1 MPKSLS
7 HRLLT
12 LAVPLV
18 MAGAGLTWML
28 GWPGKGGDPISY
40 ETGEVSRGTI
50 RKIVATSGPVR
61 ALVTVQVGSQL
72 SGQIKEL
79 KADFNTEV
87 KAGDVMAVLDN
98 KTYVSKVASAKA
110 DLAMAQAQLVNQEA
124 ALQKGTA
131 VLRQAERATTR
142 QQTLASK
149 GITSSLALDTA
160 VRDTD
165 VAKAE
170 FAVTQA
176 QIVNAKAQIAQRQA
190 LLEQAQIDLDRA
202 IIRSPIDGTVISRTV
217 DVGQTVAAS
226 LQAPELF
233 KIAQDLHRIRIE
245 AQVNEADVGAV
256 AEGNAVTF
264 TVDAYPDRQFEGRII
279 QVRLAATEL
288 NNVVTYPVII
298 EAQNPDRK
306 LFPGMTANAQVES
319 ARKDGVLRI
328 PADALRFKPRDGTI
342 AVLSEAD
349 QRREQLLDRL
359 VADIALTA
367 EQRRKV
373 SDELKA
379 MAEETKAKSGGAPAA
394 PSFGAPPQSRRSTS
408 GGSAAG
414 GADGRGR
421 YMERIERVVASVITD
436 AQKPAFDKWK
446 AGREQR
452 TGGGRSAARAAT
464 VYVMSAGGTLESRS
478 IRVGLTDDQ
487 YAEVIGPGLKEGDK
501 IVVRTKMTVRK

>member
-1 MPKSLS
+1 MPKSPT
-7 HRLLT
+7 RRILT
-12 LAVPLV
+12 VAVPLLV
-18 MAGAGLTWML
+18 AGAAVTWML
-28 GWPGKGGDPISY
+28 GLPGKGTDQVAY
-40 ETGEVSRGTI
+40 ETAEVTRGTI

-72 SGQIKEL
+72 SGQIQEL

-87 KAGDVMAVLDN
+87 KAGDVMALLDN
-98 KTYVSKVASAKA
+98 KTYVSKVTSAKA

-131 VLRQAERATTR
+131 VLRQAERATER

-160 VRDTD
+160 VRDAD
-165 VAKAE
+165 VARAE
-170 FAVTQA
+170 IAVTQA
-176 QIVNAKAQIAQRQA
+176 QIVSAKAQIAQRQA
-190 LLEQAQIDLDRA
+190 QLEQAQIDLDRA

-245 AQVNEADVGAV
+245 AQVNEADVGSV

-264 TVDAYPDRQFEGRII
+264 TVDAYPERQFEGKII

-298 EAQNPDRK
+298 EAANPDRK

-328 PADALRFKPRDGTI
+328 PADALRFKPREGTVPV
-342 AVLSEAD
+342 ASEAD
-349 QRREQLLDRL
+349 QRRDQLLERL
-359 VADIALTA
+359 TADIGLTG
-367 EQRRKV
+367 EQRARL
-373 SDELKA
+373 SDELKS
-379 MAEETKAKSGGAPAA
+379 MAEEAKAKSGSTPAG
-394 PSFGAPPQSRRSTS
+394 PSFGAQPKQAASAS
-408 GGSAAG
+408 GGREE
-414 GADGRGR
+414 GRGR
-421 YMERIERVVASVITD
+421 YMERIERLVAAVITPE
-436 AQKPAFDKWK
+436 QKPAFDKWK

-452 TGGGRSAARAAT
+452 GGGRVATRAVT
-464 VYVMSAGGTLESRS
+464 VYAQAANGGLEGRS
-478 IRVGLTDDQ
+478 VRVGLADDQ
-487 YAEVIGPGLKEGDK
+487 FAELIGQGLKEGDK